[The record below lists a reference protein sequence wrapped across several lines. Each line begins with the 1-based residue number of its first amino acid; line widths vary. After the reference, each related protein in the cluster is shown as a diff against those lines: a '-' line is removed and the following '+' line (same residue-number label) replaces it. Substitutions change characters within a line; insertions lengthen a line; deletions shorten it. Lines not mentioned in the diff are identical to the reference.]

1 MSHPAAE
8 LLNRARQAH
17 KKERFADAKRD
28 LLAAVKICRE
38 SGPGKAL
45 AVALRQLGEAERR
58 LGNPAGAL
66 RSYEEA
72 VALMREDTEPLVL
85 AHTIRHLGD
94 VHQEQGRP
102 EQARPCY
109 EEALAIYRIN
119 EQSHPLHLANAIRAF
134 AAHLH
139 DADEL
144 QRSAPLWEESR
155 NTYRFF
161 GIHAGVAECSVRLA
175 RIARHQSDDEAA
187 DQQLAEARTAAEKS
201 GDDELLAFV
210 AKTMAEIGSPP
221 RLSSLLPSQDKNFN
235 I

>member
-1 MSHPAAE
+1 MARSHTAAE

-17 KKERFADAKRD
+17 QEERFADAKRD

-85 AHTIRHLGD
+85 AHTMRHLGD
-94 VHQEQGRP
+94 VHQVQGAP
-102 EQARPCY
+102 ERARPCY
-109 EEALAIYRIN
+109 EEALAIYRSN
-119 EQSHPLHLANAIRAF
+119 EQSHPLNLANAIRAF
-134 AAHLH
+134 AVHLD

-144 QRSAPLWEESR
+144 QRSAPLWEEAR
-155 NTYRFF
+155 NTYRSF
-161 GIHAGVAECSVRLA
+161 GVHAGVAECSVRLA
-175 RIARHQSDDEAA
+175 RIARRQCDDELVRE
-187 DQQLAEARTAAEKS
+187 QLAEAQTAAEKS
-201 GDDELLAFV
+201 GGGESLA
-210 AKTMAEIGSPP
+210 
-221 RLSSLLPSQDKNFN
+221 
-235 I
+235 